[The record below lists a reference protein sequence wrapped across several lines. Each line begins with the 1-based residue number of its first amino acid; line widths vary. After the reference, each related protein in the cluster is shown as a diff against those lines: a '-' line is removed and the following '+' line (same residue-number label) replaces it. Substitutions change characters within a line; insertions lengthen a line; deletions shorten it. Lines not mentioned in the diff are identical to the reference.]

1 MPRVHAGDDGDAG
14 VHGCGALAP
23 IPPPGN
29 PSLDFPEPSTHR
41 HASMASN
48 ASFDI
53 STGADLQEVDNA
65 VNQALK
71 EIAQRYDFKGTHCTI
86 EFDRP
91 KADIHLSADDE
102 FRMDALLDVLQGRM
116 IKRGV
121 PVKNLKIGDPVQGT
135 GQSVRRTV
143 SLTQGIPQDA
153 AKKIVKAIKE
163 GGFKKTQASIQ
174 GDEIRVTSP
183 SKDELQAVIAML
195 RGGDFGIELTFGN
208 YRG

>member
-1 MPRVHAGDDGDAG
+1 
-14 VHGCGALAP
+14 
-23 IPPPGN
+23 
-29 PSLDFPEPSTHR
+29 
-41 HASMASN
+41 MASN
-48 ASFDI
+48 PSFDI

-86 EFDRP
+86 DFDRS
-91 KADIHLSADDE
+91 KAEIRLAADDE
-102 FRMDALLDVLQGRM
+102 FRMEALTDVLQTRM

-121 PVKNLKIGDPVQGT
+121 PVKNLDIGELEPAT

-143 SLTQGIPQDA
+143 RLTQGIPADA
-153 AKKIVKAIKE
+153 AKKIVKAVKE

-174 GDEIRVTSP
+174 GDEVRVTSP
-183 SKDELQAVIAML
+183 SRDELQAVIAAL
-195 RGGDFGIELTFGN
+195 RGQDCGIELKFGN

>member
-1 MPRVHAGDDGDAG
+1 
-14 VHGCGALAP
+14 
-23 IPPPGN
+23 
-29 PSLDFPEPSTHR
+29 
-41 HASMASN
+41 MASN
-48 ASFDI
+48 PSFDI

-86 EFDRP
+86 DFDRA
-91 KADIHLSADDE
+91 KAEIRLAADDE
-102 FRMDALLDVLQGRM
+102 FRMEALTDVLQSRM

-121 PVKNLKIGDPVQGT
+121 PVKNLDLGALEPAT

-143 SLTQGIPQDA
+143 RLTQGIPADA
-153 AKKIVKAIKE
+153 AKKIVKAVKE

-183 SKDELQAVIAML
+183 SRDELQAVIAAL
-195 RGGDFGIELTFGN
+195 RAQDFGIELKFGT

>member
-1 MPRVHAGDDGDAG
+1 
-14 VHGCGALAP
+14 
-23 IPPPGN
+23 
-29 PSLDFPEPSTHR
+29 
-41 HASMASN
+41 MASN
-48 ASFDI
+48 PSFDI

-86 EFDRP
+86 DFDRP
-91 KADIHLSADDE
+91 KAEIRLAADDE
-102 FRMDALLDVLQGRM
+102 FRMEALTDVLQSRM

-121 PVKNLKIGDPVQGT
+121 PVKNLDLGTLETAT

-143 SLTQGIPQDA
+143 RLTQGIPADA
-153 AKKIVKAIKE
+153 AKKIVKAVKE

-183 SKDELQAVIAML
+183 SRDELQTVIAAL
-195 RGGDFGIELTFGN
+195 RAQDFGIELKFGN

>member
-1 MPRVHAGDDGDAG
+1 
-14 VHGCGALAP
+14 
-23 IPPPGN
+23 
-29 PSLDFPEPSTHR
+29 
-41 HASMASN
+41 MASN
-48 ASFDI
+48 SSFDV

-86 EFDRP
+86 EFDRD
-91 KADIHLSADDE
+91 KAEIRLSADDE
-102 FRMDALLDVLQGRM
+102 FRMDALVDVLQSRM

-121 PVKNLKIGDPVQGT
+121 PIKNLKVGDIVQGT

-143 SLTQGIPQDA
+143 SLTQGIPQDV
-153 AKKIVKAIKE
+153 AKKIVKAVKD

-174 GDEIRVTSP
+174 GDEVRVTSP
-183 SKDELQAVIAML
+183 SRDELQAVIAAL
-195 RGGDFGIELTFGN
+195 KAQDFGIELNFGN

>member
-1 MPRVHAGDDGDAG
+1 
-14 VHGCGALAP
+14 
-23 IPPPGN
+23 
-29 PSLDFPEPSTHR
+29 
-41 HASMASN
+41 MASN
-48 ASFDI
+48 ASFDV

-86 EFDRP
+86 EFDRL
-91 KADIHLSADDE
+91 KAEIRLAADDE
-102 FRMDALLDVLQGRM
+102 FRMDALLDVLQTRM

-121 PVKNLKIGDPVQGT
+121 PVKNLAIGDLVQAT

-143 SLTQGIPQDA
+143 SLTQGIAQDV
-153 AKKIVKAIKE
+153 AKKIVKAVKD

-183 SKDELQAVIAML
+183 SKDELQSVIAML
-195 RGGDFGIELTFGN
+195 RAGDFGIELKFGN

>member
-1 MPRVHAGDDGDAG
+1 
-14 VHGCGALAP
+14 
-23 IPPPGN
+23 
-29 PSLDFPEPSTHR
+29 
-41 HASMASN
+41 MASN
-48 ASFDI
+48 SSFDV

-86 EFDRP
+86 EFDRD
-91 KADIHLSADDE
+91 KAEIRLSADDE
-102 FRMDALLDVLQGRM
+102 FRMDALVDVLQSRM

-121 PVKNLKIGDPVQGT
+121 PIKNLKVGDIVVGT

-143 SLTQGIPQDA
+143 SLTQGIPQDI
-153 AKKIVKAIKE
+153 AKKIVKAVKD
-163 GGFKKTQASIQ
+163 GGFKKTQTSIQ

-183 SKDELQAVIAML
+183 SRDELQAVIAAL
-195 RGGDFGIELTFGN
+195 KAQDFGIELTFGN

>member
-1 MPRVHAGDDGDAG
+1 
-14 VHGCGALAP
+14 
-23 IPPPGN
+23 
-29 PSLDFPEPSTHR
+29 
-41 HASMASN
+41 MASN

-71 EIAQRYDFKGTHCTI
+71 EIGQRYDFKGTQCSI
-86 EFDRP
+86 EFDRA
-91 KADIHLSADDE
+91 KSEIRLAADDE
-102 FRMDALLDVLQGRM
+102 FRMDALLDVLQSKM

-121 PVKNLKIGDPVQGT
+121 PVKNLQIGDLVTAT

-143 SLTQGIPQDA
+143 TLTQGIPQDA
-153 AKKIVKAIKE
+153 AKKIVKAVKD

-174 GDEIRVTSP
+174 GDEVRVTSP
-183 SKDELQAVIAML
+183 SKDELQTVIAHL
-195 RGGDFGIELTFGN
+195 RAQDFGLELKFGN